1 MFPFFYF
8 YEFHT
13 LYIFPPVQSEI
24 ASFDKFHLS
33 HNGGLER
40 LHSLYFFRLCNR
52 RLLRSINFI
61 YLTTAVG
68 NGYTLRASSSR
79 TPTSFTHFIIFPPV
93 QSEIASFDKFHLSHN
108 GGGVGWAYLPNEIR
122 FAG

>member
-13 LYIFPPVQSEI
+13 LYILPPVQSEI

-40 LHSLYFFRLCNR
+40 LHSSGFEFSNPYEFHTLY
-52 RLLRSINFI
+52 
-61 YLTTAVG
+61 
-68 NGYTLRASSSR
+68 
-79 TPTSFTHFIIFPPV
+79 IF
-93 QSEIASFDKFHLSHN
+93 SAC
-108 GGGVGWAYLPNEIR
+108 AIR
-122 FAG
+122 DCFVR